1 MRRQGGDKE
10 EIRRRQGE
18 TRRRQE
24 ETRRRQEE
32 TRGVKEEDAVIPAR
46 MHLLSS
52 SMLLLLMLSA
62 LPGTQVSLT
71 SSEVG
76 SQVSLTSSPLPPRVP
91 GEVGSQVRLT
101 ASPLPGSQRP
111 RDPETQSSRDPEI
124 QRSRDPDIQTSR
136 HPETQLC
143 LNVAADVAA
152 PRTSSPA
159 AGEEVGCCRRG
170 APNTSC
176 IWRRRRRSRSK
187 EVGGGD
193 KEETMRR
200 QGGDKEE
207 IRRRQGETRRRQ
219 EETRRRQ
226 EETRGVKEEDAVI
239 PARMHLLSS
248 SMLLLLMLS
257 ALPGTQGLYPSPEE
271 GWQIYSSAQDA
282 DGKCL
287 CTVVAPAQNMCNR
300 DPRSRQLRQLMEK
313 DLKDKVTQVLPL
325 LPVLEQ
331 YKTDAKMI
339 LRLREEVRNLSLV
352 LTAIQEEMGAYDYEE
367 LRQRVLLLET
377 RLHSCMQKLGCGKL
391 TGVSNPITVRASGS
405 RFGSWMTDTM
415 IPSSDSRGRRVL
427 EYRTM
432 TDFAKGQN
440 FVQHLL
446 PHPWA
451 GTGHVVFNGS
461 LYYNKYQSN
470 IVIKY
475 HFRSR
480 SVLVQRSLSGAGYN
494 NTFPYSWGGSS
505 DIDLMADENGLW
517 AVYTTIPNAGNI
529 VISRLEP
536 QSLEVLQT
544 WDTGFPKRSAG
555 EAFMICGT
563 LYVTNSHLAGAKIY
577 FAYYT
582 NTSSYE
588 YTDVPFHNQYSHIS
602 MMDYN
607 PRERVLYTWNNG
619 HQVLYNVTL
628 FQVIK
633 TSGD

>member
-1 MRRQGGDKE
+1 MSVPLLKIGAVLSTMAMVTNWMSQTLPSLVGLNGTTVARGGTSE
-10 EIRRRQGE
+10 RI
-18 TRRRQE
+18 
-24 ETRRRQEE
+24 
-32 TRGVKEEDAVIPAR
+32 V
-46 MHLLSS
+46 
-52 SMLLLLMLSA
+52 SA
-62 LPGTQVSLT
+62 
-71 SSEVG
+71 
-76 SQVSLTSSPLPPRVP
+76 
-91 GEVGSQVRLT
+91 
-101 ASPLPGSQRP
+101 
-111 RDPETQSSRDPEI
+111 
-124 QRSRDPDIQTSR
+124 
-136 HPETQLC
+136 
-143 LNVAADVAA
+143 
-152 PRTSSPA
+152 
-159 AGEEVGCCRRG
+159 
-170 APNTSC
+170 
-176 IWRRRRRSRSK
+176 
-187 EVGGGD
+187 
-193 KEETMRR
+193 
-200 QGGDKEE
+200 
-207 IRRRQGETRRRQ
+207 
-219 EETRRRQ
+219 
-226 EETRGVKEEDAVI
+226 
-239 PARMHLLSS
+239 
-248 SMLLLLMLS
+248 
-257 ALPGTQGLYPSPEE
+257 LYPSPEE

-282 DGKCL
+282 DGKCI

-313 DLKDKVTQVLPL
+313 VQNITQSMEVLDLRTYRDLQYVRDTENLMKTVDGRLKTASENPRSLNPKSFQDLKDKVTQLLPL

-331 YKTDAKMI
+331 YKTDARMI

-352 LTAIQEEMGAYDYEE
+352 LMAIQEEMGAYDYEE

-391 TGVSNPITVRASGS
+391 TGVSNPITIRASGS

-415 IPSSDSRGRRVL
+415 IPSSDNRVWSMDGYLKGRRVL
-427 EYRTM
+427 EYRTLG
-432 TDFAKGQN
+432 DFMKGQN

-451 GTGHVVFNGS
+451 GTGHVVYNGS

-470 IVIKY
+470 ILIKY

-555 EAFMICGT
+555 ESFMICGT

-588 YTDVPFHNQYSHIS
+588 YTDIPFHNQYSHIS

-633 TSGD
+633 TSED

>member
-1 MRRQGGDKE
+1 MSVPMLKIGAVLSTMAMVTNWMSQTLPSLVGLNGTTISRGGTSE
-10 EIRRRQGE
+10 RIVSHAFLIFIYNQSCF
-18 TRRRQE
+18 
-24 ETRRRQEE
+24 
-32 TRGVKEEDAVIPAR
+32 P
-46 MHLLSS
+46 SS
-52 SMLLLLMLSA
+52 Y
-62 LPGTQVSLT
+62 
-71 SSEVG
+71 
-76 SQVSLTSSPLPPRVP
+76 
-91 GEVGSQVRLT
+91 
-101 ASPLPGSQRP
+101 
-111 RDPETQSSRDPEI
+111 I
-124 QRSRDPDIQTSR
+124 F
-136 HPETQLC
+136 C
-143 LNVAADVAA
+143 LKA
-152 PRTSSPA
+152 
-159 AGEEVGCCRRG
+159 
-170 APNTSC
+170 
-176 IWRRRRRSRSK
+176 
-187 EVGGGD
+187 
-193 KEETMRR
+193 
-200 QGGDKEE
+200 
-207 IRRRQGETRRRQ
+207 
-219 EETRRRQ
+219 
-226 EETRGVKEEDAVI
+226 
-239 PARMHLLSS
+239 
-248 SMLLLLMLS
+248 
-257 ALPGTQGLYPSPEE
+257 LYPSPEE

-282 DGKCL
+282 DGKCI

-313 DLKDKVTQVLPL
+313 VTAVNSTPTLRLNRYPHRHTKYHAVSGSGHHTQAAQPNEDTWVQFYLGSTQVQNISQSMEVLDLRTYRDLQYVRNTESLMKVVDGKLKVASENPRSLNPKGFQELKDKVTQLLPL

-331 YKTDAKMI
+331 YKADAKMI

-352 LTAIQEEMGAYDYEE
+352 LMAIQEEMGAYDYEE

-415 IPSSDSRGRRVL
+415 IPSSDNRVWSMDGYFKGRRVL

-432 TDFAKGQN
+432 NDFMKGQN

-451 GTGHVVFNGS
+451 GTGHVVYNGS

-470 IVIKY
+470 IIIKY

-494 NTFPYSWGGSS
+494 NTFPYSWGGWS

-555 EAFMICGT
+555 ESFMICGT

-582 NTSSYE
+582 NTSTYE
-588 YTDVPFHNQYSHIS
+588 YTDIPFHNQYSHIS